1 MEENKE
7 VLETTE
13 KVEVEVKEENT
24 EAKKEVVKDNRQNN
38 RNRNSA
44 RRDNRPNR
52 AGRRNNRPAKTY
64 DEIVLD
70 TKAVVKVTKGGR
82 QRRFQ
87 AVVLVGDKK
96 GLVGLGIGKANE
108 ISEAVKKA
116 RQDAQKNMVK
126 VPIVDGRTIPHEM
139 KMDEGA
145 TKVILKPASAGTGLV
160 AGSAVRSV
168 LEIAG
173 YHDIITKSLG
183 ARTKINMAR
192 ATINALRSMKTIEEV
207 CEMRGKTKEEIL
219 G

>member
-1 MEENKE
+1 MENESVKQESVKSAETEQKTVNK
-7 VLETTE
+7 
-13 KVEVEVKEENT
+13 
-24 EAKKEVVKDNRQNN
+24 NN
-38 RNRNSA
+38 N
-44 RRDNRPNR
+44 RRDNRN
-52 AGRRNNRPAKTY
+52 GNRNNRRRPNNRPTKMY

-116 RQDAQKNMVK
+116 RSDAQKNIVR
-126 VPIVDGRTIPHEM
+126 VPIVDNRTIAHEM
-139 KMDEGA
+139 IMDEGA
-145 TKVILKPASAGTGLV
+145 TKVIIKPASAGTGLV

-173 YHDIITKSLG
+173 YRDIISKSLG
-183 ARTKINMAR
+183 ARSKINMAR
-192 ATINALRSMKTIEEV
+192 ATINALLSIKTIEQV
-207 CEMRGKTKEEIL
+207 CAERGKTREEIL

>member
-1 MEENKE
+1 MEKENNKTNSERKE
-7 VLETTE
+7 
-13 KVEVEVKEENT
+13 NNQRNHNR
-24 EAKKEVVKDNRQNN
+24 KDNRRRQNN
-38 RNRNSA
+38 R
-44 RRDNRPNR
+44 PT
-52 AGRRNNRPAKTY
+52 KMY

-116 RQDAQKNMVK
+116 RQDAQKNIIRVS
-126 VPIVDGRTIPHEM
+126 IVDNRTIAHEV
-139 KMDEGA
+139 KYEEGA
-145 TKVILKPASAGTGLV
+145 TRVIIKPASAGTGLV

-173 YHDIITKSLG
+173 YRDIISKSLG
-183 ARTKINMAR
+183 ARSKINMAR
-192 ATINALRSMKTIEEV
+192 ATMNALMSIKTIEQV
-207 CEMRGKTKEEIL
+207 CEERGKTREEIL

>member
-1 MEENKE
+1 MQK
-7 VLETTE
+7 
-13 KVEVEVKEENT
+13 
-24 EAKKEVVKDNRQNN
+24 
-38 RNRNSA
+38 
-44 RRDNRPNR
+44 
-52 AGRRNNRPAKTY
+52 RRNTRPAKMY
-64 DEIVLD
+64 DEVVLD

-116 RQDAQKNMVK
+116 RQDAQKNVVK
-126 VPIVDGRTIPHEM
+126 VPIVDGRTVPHEII
-139 KMDEGA
+139 KEEGA
-145 TKVILKPASAGTGLV
+145 TKVVIKPASAGTGLV
-160 AGSAVRSV
+160 AGSAVRAV

-173 YHDIITKSLG
+173 YHDIISKALG

-192 ATINALRSMKTIEEV
+192 ATINALQSMRTIEQV
-207 CEMRGKTKEEIL
+207 CEARGKTKEEIL

>member
-1 MEENKE
+1 MQK
-7 VLETTE
+7 
-13 KVEVEVKEENT
+13 
-24 EAKKEVVKDNRQNN
+24 
-38 RNRNSA
+38 
-44 RRDNRPNR
+44 
-52 AGRRNNRPAKTY
+52 RRNNRPTRTY

-108 ISEAVKKA
+108 VSEAVKKA
-116 RQDAQKNMVK
+116 RQDANKNVVK
-126 VPIVDGRTIPHEM
+126 VPINEGRTIPHEVRFS
-139 KMDEGA
+139 EGA
-145 TKVILKPASAGTGLV
+145 TNVILKPASAGTGLV

-173 YHDIITKSLG
+173 YNDIISKSLG
-183 ARTKINMAR
+183 ARSKINMAR
-192 ATINALRSMKTIEEV
+192 ATIKALQSMKTIEQV
-207 CEMRGKTKEEIL
+207 CMARGKTKEEIL

>member
-1 MEENKE
+1 MEKENNKTNSE
-7 VLETTE
+7 R
-13 KVEVEVKEENT
+13 
-24 EAKKEVVKDNRQNN
+24 KDNNQRNHNRKDNRRRQNN
-38 RNRNSA
+38 R
-44 RRDNRPNR
+44 PT
-52 AGRRNNRPAKTY
+52 KMY

-116 RQDAQKNMVK
+116 RQDAGKNIVR
-126 VPIVDGRTIPHEM
+126 VSIVDNRTIAHEVT
-139 KMDEGA
+139 MDEGA
-145 TKVILKPASAGTGLV
+145 TKVIIKPASAGTGLV

-173 YHDIITKSLG
+173 YHDIISKSLG
-183 ARTKINMAR
+183 ARSKINMAR
-192 ATINALRSMKTIEEV
+192 ATINALLSIKTIEQVQE
-207 CEMRGKTKEEIL
+207 ERGKTREEIL

>member
-1 MEENKE
+1 MENEI
-7 VLETTE
+7 
-13 KVEVEVKEENT
+13 KEESVKNT
-24 EAKKEVVKDNRQNN
+24 ETEQKTVNKNNRKKDNKNNN
-38 RNRNSA
+38 RRK
-44 RRDNRPNR
+44 P
-52 AGRRNNRPAKTY
+52 NNRPTKMY

-116 RQDAQKNMVK
+116 RQDAQKNIVR
-126 VPIVDGRTIPHEM
+126 VPIVDNRTIAHEM
-139 KMDEGA
+139 TKDEGA
-145 TKVILKPASAGTGLV
+145 TKVIIKPASAGTGLV

-173 YHDIITKSLG
+173 YRDIISKSLG
-183 ARTKINMAR
+183 ARSKINMAR
-192 ATINALRSMKTIEEV
+192 ATINALLSIKTIEQV
-207 CEMRGKTKEEIL
+207 CEERGKTREEIL

>member
-1 MEENKE
+1 MQK
-7 VLETTE
+7 
-13 KVEVEVKEENT
+13 
-24 EAKKEVVKDNRQNN
+24 
-38 RNRNSA
+38 
-44 RRDNRPNR
+44 
-52 AGRRNNRPAKTY
+52 GRKNNRPAKIY

-87 AVVLVGDKK
+87 AVVLVGNKK

-116 RQDAQKNMVK
+116 RQDAQKNVVK
-126 VPIVDGRTIPHEM
+126 VPIADGRTIPHEA
-139 KMDEGA
+139 KQREGA
-145 TKVILKPASAGTGLV
+145 TRVILKPASAGTGLV
-160 AGSAVRSV
+160 AGSSVRAV

-173 YHDIITKSLG
+173 YHDIISKSLG

-192 ATINALRSMKTIEEV
+192 ATIDALQSMRTIEEV
-207 CEMRGKTKEEIL
+207 CELRGKTKEEIL

>member
-1 MEENKE
+1 MQK
-7 VLETTE
+7 
-13 KVEVEVKEENT
+13 
-24 EAKKEVVKDNRQNN
+24 
-38 RNRNSA
+38 
-44 RRDNRPNR
+44 
-52 AGRRNNRPAKTY
+52 RRNTRPAKMY

-116 RQDAQKNMVK
+116 RQDANKNMVR
-126 VPIVDGRTIPHEM
+126 VPIVDGRTIAHEARY
-139 KMDEGA
+139 DEGA
-145 TKVILKPASAGTGLV
+145 TKVLLKPASAGTGLV

-173 YHDIITKSLG
+173 YHDIISK
-183 ARTKINMAR
+183 
-192 ATINALRSMKTIEEV
+192 
-207 CEMRGKTKEEIL
+207 
-219 G
+219 

>member
-1 MEENKE
+1 MQK
-7 VLETTE
+7 
-13 KVEVEVKEENT
+13 
-24 EAKKEVVKDNRQNN
+24 
-38 RNRNSA
+38 
-44 RRDNRPNR
+44 
-52 AGRRNNRPAKTY
+52 RRNTRPTKMY

-116 RQDAQKNMVK
+116 RQDAQKNVVK
-126 VPIVDGRTIPHEM
+126 VPIVEGRTIPHEIV
-139 KMDEGA
+139 KEEGA
-145 TKVILKPASAGTGLV
+145 TRVIIKPASAGTGLV
-160 AGSAVRSV
+160 AGSAVRAV

-173 YHDIITKSLG
+173 YHDIISKALG
-183 ARTKINMAR
+183 SRNKINVAR
-192 ATINALRSMKTIEEV
+192 ATINALLSMKTIEQV
-207 CEMRGKTKEEIL
+207 CAARGKTKEEIL

>member
-1 MEENKE
+1 MENENKVNDLEVTNEEVVENKE
-7 VLETTE
+7 VSKTE
-13 KVEVEVKEENT
+13 KVNKT
-24 EAKKEVVKDNRQNN
+24 ERTNRNDKRNN
-38 RNRNSA
+38 RNNSK
-44 RRDNRPNR
+44 RRP
-52 AGRRNNRPAKTY
+52 NNRPSKTY

-116 RQDAQKNMVK
+116 RQDAQKNIVR
-126 VPIVDGRTIPHEM
+126 VSIVDNRTIAHEM
-139 KMDEGA
+139 KMEEGA
-145 TKVILKPASAGTGLV
+145 TRVVLRPASAGTGLV

-173 YHDIITKSLG
+173 YRDIISKSLG
-183 ARTKINMAR
+183 ARSKINMAR
-192 ATINALRSMKTIEEV
+192 ATINALLSIKTIEQV
-207 CEMRGKTKEEIL
+207 CEERGKTREEIL

>member
-1 MEENKE
+1 MENENKVNNLE
-7 VLETTE
+7 VANEEVSKTE
-13 KVEVEVKEENT
+13 KVNKT
-24 EAKKEVVKDNRQNN
+24 ERTNRPERHNN
-38 RNRNSA
+38 RNNNK
-44 RRDNRPNR
+44 RRP
-52 AGRRNNRPAKTY
+52 NNRPSKTY

-116 RQDAQKNMVK
+116 RQDAQKNIVK
-126 VPIVDGRTIPHEM
+126 VSIVDNRTIAHEM
-139 KMDEGA
+139 KMEEGA
-145 TKVILKPASAGTGLV
+145 TRVVLKPASAGTGLV

-173 YHDIITKSLG
+173 YRDIISKSLG
-183 ARTKINMAR
+183 ARSKINMAR
-192 ATINALRSMKTIEEV
+192 ATINALLAIKTIDQV
-207 CEMRGKTKEEIL
+207 CEERSKTREEIL

>member
-1 MEENKE
+1 MGGKNMQK
-7 VLETTE
+7 
-13 KVEVEVKEENT
+13 
-24 EAKKEVVKDNRQNN
+24 
-38 RNRNSA
+38 
-44 RRDNRPNR
+44 
-52 AGRRNNRPAKTY
+52 RRNNRPTKMY
-64 DEIVLD
+64 DEVVLD

-116 RQDAQKNMVK
+116 RQDAQKNVVK
-126 VPIVDGRTIPHEM
+126 VPIVDGRTVPHEIM
-139 KMDEGA
+139 NEEGA
-145 TKVILKPASAGTGLV
+145 TKVVIKPASAGTGLV
-160 AGSAVRSV
+160 AGSAVRAV

-173 YHDIITKSLG
+173 YHDIISKSLG

-192 ATINALRSMKTIEEV
+192 ATIEALQSVKTIEQV
-207 CEMRGKTKEEIL
+207 CAARGKTKEEIL

>member
-1 MEENKE
+1 MQK
-7 VLETTE
+7 
-13 KVEVEVKEENT
+13 
-24 EAKKEVVKDNRQNN
+24 
-38 RNRNSA
+38 
-44 RRDNRPNR
+44 RRGNRPTR
-52 AGRRNNRPAKTY
+52 MY

-116 RQDAQKNMVK
+116 RQDAQKNMIK

-145 TKVILKPASAGTGLV
+145 TKVILKPGVAGSGLV
-160 AGSAVRSV
+160 AGGAVRSV

-173 YHDIITKSLG
+173 YHDVISKALG

-192 ATINALRSMKTIEEV
+192 ATLNALQSMKTIEQV

>member
-1 MEENKE
+1 MQK
-7 VLETTE
+7 
-13 KVEVEVKEENT
+13 
-24 EAKKEVVKDNRQNN
+24 
-38 RNRNSA
+38 
-44 RRDNRPNR
+44 
-52 AGRRNNRPAKTY
+52 RRNKRPTKMY

-116 RQDAQKNMVK
+116 RQDAQKNMVR
-126 VPIVDGRTIPHEM
+126 VPIVDGRTIPHEI

-145 TKVILKPASAGTGLV
+145 TQVILKRASAGSGLV

-173 YHDIITKSLG
+173 YHDIISKSLG

-192 ATINALRSMKTIEEV
+192 ATINALRSMKTIEQV
-207 CEMRGKTKEEIL
+207 AAMRGKTKEEIY
-219 G
+219 

>member
-1 MEENKE
+1 MENENKVNNLE
-7 VLETTE
+7 VANEEVSKTE
-13 KVEVEVKEENT
+13 KVNKT
-24 EAKKEVVKDNRQNN
+24 ERTNKND
-38 RNRNSA
+38 
-44 RRDNRPNR
+44 
-52 AGRRNNRPAKTY
+52 RRNNRNNKRRPNNRPSKTY

-116 RQDAQKNMVK
+116 RQDAQKNIVK
-126 VPIVDGRTIPHEM
+126 VSIVDNRTIAHEM
-139 KMDEGA
+139 KMEEGA
-145 TKVILKPASAGTGLV
+145 TRVVLKPASAGTGLV

-173 YHDIITKSLG
+173 YRDIISKSLG
-183 ARTKINMAR
+183 ARSKINMAR
-192 ATINALRSMKTIEEV
+192 ATINALLSIKTIEQV
-207 CEMRGKTKEEIL
+207 CEERGKTREEIL